1 MSEQPKKQTLKS
13 LNIAEHKRE
22 QLKQLF
28 PEVFDEGGI
37 DFDALKS
44 SLGECAAPVGE
55 RFGLSWHGKAA
66 CKKTIQ
72 QPSIATLKPNRE
84 QSVDF
89 DETENL
95 FIEGDNLEVLK
106 LLQKSYFG
114 KVKMIYIDP
123 PYNTGKEFIYP
134 DKYGETLNTYLEYTG
149 QKDSEGRKFSTN
161 TESEGRYHSNWLNMM
176 YPRLYLARNLLREDG
191 VIFISIDDNE
201 QDNLKKLCHE
211 VFGEENFIGVLV
223 VNSTPNAR
231 DYGHIGKMH
240 EYVLMYVKNA
250 METETYQLSVLNK
263 KFKYEDEISEF
274 NIHPLYNSNVAFNKN
289 NRPNLY
295 YPFYVDPNSKQG
307 DFYEIGIEKK
317 DGWLEVFPPK
327 SVKEKIQF
335 VWRWGKDKSSKEL
348 HKEIIG
354 YKVLDGEYR
363 IVQKMRHS
371 SKLIRSLLT
380 DKEYSTRTG
389 TSEVEKLFNKKIF
402 SFPKPINLVR
412 DFVFAGT
419 VEQDLI
425 LDFFAGSATT
435 AHAVMQLNAED
446 GGNRKYICVQL
457 PEPCDEKTEAHKAG
471 YQTIADIGRERIRR
485 AAKKIAAEKDS
496 QKDLPKDSQ
505 KRGEKLD
512 LGFKAFSLTP
522 SNFAVWEGDV
532 DKIKNL
538 EKQLELHADHIDP
551 SSSSEDILYEL
562 LLKSGFA
569 LTAPIETMQLAGKQ
583 VFSINADNDSSH
595 SNALLICLEK
605 QLTQKLM
612 DAIADKNPAQV
623 ICLDAGF
630 QGNDQLKTNA
640 VQTFK
645 SRTQRE
651 ESEIVFRTV

>member
-1 MSEQPKKQTLKS
+1 MREQPKKQTLKS
-13 LNIAEHKRE
+13 LNMAEHKRE

-44 SLGECAAPVGE
+44 SLGECAVPVGE

-84 QSVDF
+84 QSVEF

-201 QDNLKKLCHE
+201 QDNLKKLCNE
-211 VFGEENFIGVLV
+211 IFGEENFIVQMV
-223 VNSTPNAR
+223 RRTINS
-231 DYGHIGKMH
+231 GKHDVQTVATFH
-240 EYVLMYVKNA
+240 EYAFVYTKNS
-250 METETYQLSVLNK
+250 ELVNFNQLSKTEEEKNNLYPLTDEYESERGRHYVTQLNK
-263 KFKYEDEISEF
+263 SSIQYSDSLNYPIEGPDGKEIWPGKGF
-274 NIHPLYNSNVAFNKN
+274 N
-289 NRPNLY
+289 
-295 YPFYVDPNSKQG
+295 D
-307 DFYEIGIEKK
+307 KK
-317 DGWLEVFPPK
+317 WC
-327 SVKEKIQF
+327 
-335 VWRWGKDKSSKEL
+335 WRWSSKKLEWGIKNYFIEFKK
-348 HKEIIG
+348 HG
-354 YKVLDGEYR
+354 NSYKVYTKSYEFVDNQNIPITRGNP
-363 IVQKMRHS
+363 
-371 SKLIRSLLT
+371 
-380 DKEYSTRTG
+380 YSTL
-389 TSEVEKLFNKKIF
+389 EFIKKQYANFNATPELARIF
-402 SFPKPINLVR
+402 DNQKYFDFPKPISLLYELLKL
-412 DFVFAGT
+412 T
-419 VEQDLI
+419 KSEESII

-485 AAKKIAAEKDS
+485 AAKKIAAEKDA
-496 QKDLPKDSQ
+496 QKESQ

-512 LGFKAFSLTP
+512 LGFKAFSLAP
-522 SNFAVWEGDV
+522 SNFAVWESDV
-532 DKIKNL
+532 DKIDNL

-583 VFSINADNDSSH
+583 VFSVNADNGSNH

-630 QGNDQLKTNA
+630 QSNDQLKTNA

>member
-1 MSEQPKKQTLKS
+1 MSVQPKKQTLKS
-13 LNIAEHKRE
+13 LNMAERKRE

-55 RFGLSWHGKAA
+55 RFGLTWHGKAA

-84 QSVDF
+84 QSVEF
-89 DETENL
+89 DKTENL

-161 TESEGRYHSNWLNMM
+161 TETEGRYHSNWLNMM

-201 QDNLKKLCHE
+201 QDNLKKLCNE
-211 VFGEENFIGVLV
+211 IFGEENFVAQIIWQGMDTIKNDAKYYSDNHEYILCYAKQIEFV
-223 VNSTPNAR
+223 VITGLKRTEEHNKVYKNRDNDPRGEYLLTPLHAKSGTENNRREYTFSNGFKYTPPQNRYWVFSFERLKYLEQDNRIYFPKKDNGTPQNKTFLSEVSDRVNLTTFWNSKFAGSTRQSNNEITEL
-231 DYGHIGKMH
+231 IGKGM
-240 EYVLMYVKNA
+240 
-250 METETYQLSVLNK
+250 
-263 KFKYEDEISEF
+263 F
-274 NIHPLYNSNVAFNKN
+274 
-289 NRPNLY
+289 
-295 YPFYVDPNSKQG
+295 PNSKPT
-307 DFYEIGIEKK
+307 K
-317 DGWLEVFPPK
+317 L
-327 SVKEKIQF
+327 
-335 VWRWGKDKSSKEL
+335 L
-348 HKEIIG
+348 
-354 YKVLDGEYR
+354 
-363 IVQKMRHS
+363 
-371 SKLIRSLLT
+371 KLIA
-380 DKEYSTRTG
+380 DSTTQ
-389 TSEVEKLFNKKIF
+389 NDDI
-402 SFPKPINLVR
+402 
-412 DFVFAGT
+412 
-419 VEQDLI
+419 I

-446 GGNRKYICVQL
+446 GGKRKYICVQL

-485 AAKKIAAEKDS
+485 AAKKITAEKDS
-496 QKDLPKDSQ
+496 QKESQ
-505 KRGEKLD
+505 KPAEKLD
-512 LGFKAFSLTP
+512 LGFKAFSLAP

-583 VFSINADNDSSH
+583 VFSVNADNQSNH

-630 QGNDQLKTNA
+630 QSNDQLKTNA

>member
-13 LNIAEHKRE
+13 LNMAEHKRE

-28 PEVFDEGGI
+28 PEVFDEGDI

-44 SLGECAAPVGE
+44 ALGEWAAPVGE

-84 QSVDF
+84 QSVEF

-201 QDNLKKLCHE
+201 QDNLKKLCNE
-211 VFGEENFIGVLV
+211 IFGEENFIDQIVWKKRYGGGAKEKYLV
-223 VNSTPNAR
+223 TL
-231 DYGHIGKMH
+231 H
-240 EYVLMYVKNA
+240 EYILVYAKSKIDLGEIFVPLKEESIKRYYKSKDQNYETLGPYRTHPLEATKSMGERKNLVYPILA
-250 METETYQLSVLNK
+250 PEGTE
-263 KFKYEDEISEF
+263 
-274 NIHPLYNSNVAFNKN
+274 IHPKRQWLWSQGRTEKALANGKVEFIKGKDGTWSVH
-289 NRPNLY
+289 
-295 YPFYVDPNSKQG
+295 SKQYLRDEEG
-307 DFYEIGIEKK
+307 NIR
-317 DGWLEVFPPK
+317 
-327 SVKEKIQF
+327 Q
-335 VWRWGKDKSSKEL
+335 SKAFSIVDNVYSQ
-348 HKEIIG
+348 HGTNEIID
-354 YKVLDGEYR
+354 LFGEA
-363 IVQKMRHS
+363 Q
-371 SKLIRSLLT
+371 
-380 DKEYSTRTG
+380 
-389 TSEVEKLFNKKIF
+389 IF
-402 SFPKPINLVR
+402 PFPKPVNLL
-412 DFVFAGT
+412 T
-419 VEQDLI
+419 QI
-425 LDFFAGSATT
+425 LDVGTDKDGGNVVLDLFAGSGSMAD
-435 AHAVMQLNAED
+435 AISEANKKD

-496 QKDLPKDSQ
+496 QK
-505 KRGEKLD
+505 RGEKLD
-512 LGFKAFSLTP
+512 LGFKAFSLAP

-583 VFSINADNDSSH
+583 VFSINADNDSNH

-630 QGNDQLKTNA
+630 QSNDQLKTNA